1 MGETLTELQEAIR
14 AFDEETA
21 EEKTRQA
28 LEEGVDP
35 QEAIEAATEVM
46 RDIGNKFEHGEL
58 FLFDLTSA
66 GEAMNAARK
75 ILEEEIV
82 SAGGQRESEGKVV
95 LGTVE
100 GDIHDIGKKILSS
113 LLAAN
118 GYEVIDLGV
127 EVPPEEFVDEIE
139 ARDADAVGASAMLTT
154 TKEKQKELVDVL
166 EEAGLRDEVL
176 VMVGGAPVT
185 EEWCTEIGADLYGA
199 NAFES
204 VEKLNDSNKAAIAG

>member
-1 MGETLTELQEAIR
+1 MGDTLTELQEAIR
-14 AFDEETA
+14 TFDEEAA

-28 LEEGVDP
+28 IEEGVDP
-35 QEAIEAATEVM
+35 QEAIEAATAVM
-46 RDIGNKFEHGEL
+46 REIGEKFEHGEL

-66 GEAMNAARK
+66 GEVMGAARE
-75 ILEEEIV
+75 ILEDEILD
-82 SAGGQRESEGKVV
+82 AGGERESEGKVV

-127 EVPPEEFVDEIE
+127 EVPASTFAAEVSEH
-139 ARDADAVGASAMLTT
+139 DADAVGASAMLTT
-154 TKEKQKELVDVL
+154 TKEKQRELVEVL
-166 EEAGLRDEVL
+166 EDEGLREEVI

-185 EEWCTEIGADLYGA
+185 EEWRSEIGADIYGA

-204 VEKLNDSNKAAIAG
+204 VEKLEESQKVAVTG

>member
-1 MGETLTELQEAIR
+1 MEETLEELQEAIR
-14 AFDEETA
+14 NFDEEAA
-21 EEKTRQA
+21 EEKTRKA
-28 LEEGVDP
+28 LDEGVDP

-46 RDIGNKFEHGEL
+46 RDIGDKFEHGEL

-66 GEAMNAARK
+66 GEAMNAARE
-75 ILEEEIV
+75 ILEEEII
-82 SAGGQRESEGKVV
+82 AGGGQRKSEGTVI

-127 EVPPEEFVDEIE
+127 EVPASEFVEE
-139 ARDADAVGASAMLTT
+139 VKERDADAVGASAMLTT
-154 TKEKQKELVDVL
+154 TKEKQKELIEVL
-166 EEAGLRDEVL
+166 EEEGVRDEVL

-185 EEWCTEIGADLYGA
+185 EEWRDEIGADLYGA

-204 VEKLNDSNKAAIAG
+204 VEKLGDSQQAAIAG

>member
-1 MGETLTELQEAIR
+1 MGETLEELQTAIR
-14 AFDEETA
+14 NFDEALA

-28 LEEGVDP
+28 LDEGVEP
-35 QEAIEAATEVM
+35 QKAIEAATAVLQE
-46 RDIGNKFEHGEL
+46 IGAKFERGEL

-66 GEAMNAARK
+66 GDAMNASRE
-75 ILEEEIV
+75 ILEQEILD
-82 SAGGQRESEGKVV
+82 SGGERESEGKVV

-113 LLAAN
+113 LLAAS

-127 EVPPEEFVDEIE
+127 EVPAEEFVDEVK
-139 ARDADAVGASAMLTT
+139 ARNADAVGASAMLTT
-154 TKEKQKELVDVL
+154 TKEKQREIV
-166 EEAGLRDEVL
+166 EALKAEGIRDEVI

-185 EEWCTEIGADLYGA
+185 EEWRTEIGADLYGA

-204 VEKLNDSNKAAIAG
+204 VEKLSETQQPVVPG